1 MARKEFL
8 HKFTRNYMQGIGLS
22 DFPMYKGID
31 DQTKN
36 DWGGRENPTTKVQ
49 FVRSLYPQIANERLD
64 GQMNVVLQDDICH
77 FFTLEVN
84 KYIVDSE
91 NALYNV

>member
-1 MARKEFL
+1 M
-8 HKFTRNYMQGIGLS
+8 
-22 DFPMYKGID
+22 
-31 DQTKN
+31 
-36 DWGGRENPTTKVQ
+36 Q

-64 GQMNVVLQDDICH
+64 GQMNVVLQDDICN